1 MMRAVVRHRMQRA
14 GKDDGAATILMV
26 AGAAALLVVV
36 GATAAVSD
44 LVATGQRTG
53 TAADLAALGAASQI
67 AAGHDQACA
76 TARAVASRNGA
87 HVVSCHTGTGAG
99 LDVDI
104 VTASEVR
111 GPLRAVCGW
120 LGMTPPVVRSRAVAG
135 PPRTG

>member
-1 MMRAVVRHRMQRA
+1 MMGSWIHRRVQQA
-14 GKDDGAATILMV
+14 GESSGAATILMV

-67 AAGHDQACA
+67 AAGQDRACA
-76 TARAVASRNGA
+76 IARAIASENGA
-87 HVVSCHTGTGAG
+87 YLVSCQVGTGAG

-104 VTASEVR
+104 VTAMAVR
-111 GPLRAVCGW
+111 GPLRSVSGW
-120 LGMTPPVVRSRAVAG
+120 LGMTPPVLRSRAVAG
-135 PPRTG
+135 PPPTR